1 MCPKFQ
7 VYKDTAGKTRFR
19 LLADNNKIVA
29 VGEAYEKH
37 AGCLK
42 GIGSVQKNCNS
53 AIEDLTIDDNPK
65 LPNPKYEIYKDA
77 AGEFRFKLRASNGEI
92 IAQGEGY
99 ESKED
104 CLNGI
109 NVVKESFDGEIEDA
123 YSRDIISE
131 SQPSEAEDEPATEES
146 QPKPPVP
153 VIKFQI
159 MEMQPKTDTTEISTM
174 WQIPLM
180 GIQYAVALTLGV
192 ANVISGV
199 SHQLKTDTKTSKWES
214 AKLAE

>member
-7 VYKDTAGKTRFR
+7 VYKDTSGKTRFR

-42 GIGSVQKNCNS
+42 GIASVQKNCNS

-65 LPNPKYEIYKDA
+65 LPNPKYEIYKDN

-92 IAQGEGY
+92 IAQGEEY
-99 ESKED
+99 ESKDD

-109 NVVKESFDGEIEDA
+109 NVVKESFDAEIEDA
-123 YSRDIISE
+123 YSRDTISDN
-131 SQPSEAEDEPATEES
+131 QPSEATDEAATEEP
-146 QPKPPVP
+146 QTKPTAT
-153 VIKFQI
+153 VIKFKI
-159 MEMQPKTDTTEISTM
+159 IEPQPKTDTTEISTM

-180 GIQYAVALTLGV
+180 GLQYAVALTISV

-199 SHQLKTDTKTSKWES
+199 SQQLKTDTKTST
-214 AKLAE
+214 